1 MGYDVGAMPQGVRE
15 FDVPMK
21 VATAQIRAR
30 RMFAGLVFAIT
41 AGIVPLLPAPAAAQ
55 QVVALVNGEP
65 ITALDVAQRL
75 KLHQISARRSPPRQ
89 ELIEELIN
97 EKIKIQQAARLGI
110 IIPDS
115 DVDRLLGQ
123 MAQSAGR
130 KLVDFTAELT
140 KSGID
145 VPRFKNRIRAESAW
159 RQVMQQQSPAS
170 FMVRDADIVA
180 LLMSRGQ
187 TAQISATQYSLR
199 QIVFVVPRGSSDTV
213 RATRVR
219 EAEAFRKIFTNCQDG
234 FAIARQQREVV
245 VKDPVVRLSSDL
257 NTRLRELLDK
267 TPIGALTPPEPIPGG
282 IEVVAV
288 CDRKETI
295 ADVSSRREVREELLG
310 KRIQLGDK
318 ELLDKFR
325 ARSIIEYRN
334 TAEPRP

>member
-1 MGYDVGAMPQGVRE
+1 MGAMPHAIRE
-15 FDVPMK
+15 LDVPMK
-21 VATAQIRAR
+21 AAAAQIRAR
-30 RMFAGLVFAIT
+30 WTLAGLVLAIT
-41 AGIVPLLPAPAAAQ
+41 AGVLPLLPAPAAAQ

-75 KLHQISARRSPPRQ
+75 KLLQISTRRSPPRQ

-110 IIPDS
+110 PITDAE
-115 DVDRLLGQ
+115 VDRVFAQ
-123 MAQSAGR
+123 IAQSSGR
-130 KLVDFTAELT
+130 KLVDFTAGLN
-140 KSGID
+140 KAGVD
-145 VPRFKNRIRAESAW
+145 VPRFKNRIRAETAW

-180 LLMSRGQ
+180 LLMSRGL

-199 QIVFVVPRGSSDTV
+199 QIVFVVPRGSSDAV

-219 EAEAFRKIFTNCQDG
+219 EAEAFRKVFTSCEDG

-245 VKDPVVRLSSDL
+245 VKDPVVRLSTDL

-282 IEVVAV
+282 IEVVAI
-288 CDRKETI
+288 CDRKVTI
-295 ADVSSRREVREELLG
+295 ADVSSRREMREELLG
-310 KRIQLGDK
+310 KRIQVGDK
-318 ELLDKFR
+318 ELLDKLR
-325 ARSIIEYRN
+325 SRSIIEYRN

>member
-1 MGYDVGAMPQGVRE
+1 MR
-15 FDVPMK
+15 
-21 VATAQIRAR
+21 VATAQNRTR
-30 RMFAGLVFAIT
+30 RKLAALMFATA
-41 AGIVPLLPAPAAAQ
+41 AGILPLLPAPAAAQ
-55 QVVALVNGEP
+55 HVVALVNGQP

-75 KLHQISARRSPPRQ
+75 KLHQISTRRSPPRQ
-89 ELIEELIN
+89 EVIEELIT
-97 EKIKIQQAARLGI
+97 EKVKIQQADRLGI

-123 MAQSAGR
+123 MAQSTGR
-130 KLVDFTAELT
+130 KPTDFAVELAR
-140 KSGID
+140 SGID
-145 VPRFKNRIRAESAW
+145 LPRFKNRIRAEAAW

-187 TAQISATQYSLR
+187 AAQISATQYSLR
-199 QIVFVVPRGSSDTV
+199 QIVFVVPRGSSDAV
-213 RATRVR
+213 RVMRVR
-219 EAEAFRKIFTNCQDG
+219 EAEAFRKAFTNCQDG

-245 VKDPVVRLSSDL
+245 VKDPVVRLSTDL
-257 NTRLRELLDK
+257 NARLRELLDK
-267 TPIGALTPPEPIPGG
+267 TPIGALTPPEPILGG

-310 KRIQLGDK
+310 KRIQVGDK

-325 ARSIIEYRN
+325 SRSIIEYRN
-334 TAEPRP
+334 TAEPRR

>member
-1 MGYDVGAMPQGVRE
+1 MGAVPHGVRE

-30 RMFAGLVFAIT
+30 RMLAGLVFAIT
-41 AGIVPLLPAPAAAQ
+41 AGVLPLLPAPAAAQ

-75 KLHQISARRSPPRQ
+75 KLHQISTRRSPPRQ
-89 ELIEELIN
+89 EVIEELIN
-97 EKIKIQQAARLGI
+97 EKIKIQQAVRLGI
-110 IIPDS
+110 PITDAEI
-115 DVDRLLGQ
+115 DRLFAQ
-123 MAQSAGR
+123 MAQSSGR
-130 KLVDFTAELT
+130 KPADFAAELAR
-140 KSGID
+140 SGID

-187 TAQISATQYSLR
+187 TPQISATQYSLR

-219 EAEAFRKIFTNCQDG
+219 EAEAFRKTFTNCEDG

-288 CDRKETI
+288 CGRKETI

-325 ARSIIEYRN
+325 SRSIIEYRN

>member
-1 MGYDVGAMPQGVRE
+1 MGYDVGAMQQGVRE
-15 FDVPMK
+15 FDVSMK

-41 AGIVPLLPAPAAAQ
+41 VGIVPLLPAPAAAQ

-130 KLVDFTAELT
+130 KPVDFTAELT

-219 EAEAFRKIFTNCQDG
+219 EAEAFRKTFTNCQDG
-234 FAIARQQREVV
+234 FAIARQQRDVV
-245 VKDPVVRLSSDL
+245 VKDPVMRLSSDL